1 MRRFRIPARCAP
13 GGLRVDFPSLS
24 PEYKLQSRATVMT
37 KPEKPAETEAPA
49 HKVSQG
55 RRAMFVLVAVSMA
68 FVLVLAATELGF
80 RAYLAFVYR
89 GSLENLSASIP
100 GDVNAQIELG
110 DFIRPVDNDNLIYR
124 LKPGTR
130 GVFKGAHVKLNSRGY
145 RDDEIE
151 AIKPANELRIL
162 ALGDSNAFA
171 WGVEAD
177 DGFLEVLQTSMQRLH
192 GDRRGIEVINTAA
205 PGYNAIMEVEIFLR
219 DGPELK
225 PDAVLMQYSFND
237 HVVPDFVKERPYF
250 RRWDRLFIMEPALM
264 FGGQWK
270 TDEAEGARLH
280 EIDAPYQP
288 SEIAPGT
295 REMEEIPEQYRHHAG
310 TRGLEDAYKRLRDE
324 CAKLAIPLFVVLP
337 AEVAFEW
344 DPNTTGDP
352 RYDQIKSICA
362 HLEITVIDTFG
373 VTHAFVIEHGLKSSD
388 LAVNIA
394 QGDWHPGVTRH
405 NLMAQAVL
413 PQLLSALP
421 GGAEAGLGID
431 EELRR
436 LNDENLARLDE
447 IRSGGR

>member
-1 MRRFRIPARCAP
+1 
-13 GGLRVDFPSLS
+13 
-24 PEYKLQSRATVMT
+24 
-37 KPEKPAETEAPA
+37 
-49 HKVSQG
+49 
-55 RRAMFVLVAVSMA
+55 MFIAVAFLMALVVI
-68 FVLVLAATELGF
+68 LAATELGF
-80 RAYLAFVYR
+80 RAYLAFIYR
-89 GSLENLSASIP
+89 GSLENLSASVPADI
-100 GDVNAQIELG
+100 NAPMKLG
-110 DFIRPVDNDNLIYR
+110 DFIRPVDNDDLIYR

-145 RDDEIE
+145 RDDEIGE
-151 AIKPANELRIL
+151 TKSANELRII

-171 WGVEAD
+171 WGVEAE
-177 DGFLEVLQTSMQRLH
+177 DGFLEVLQKAMARLH
-192 GDRRGIEVINTAA
+192 GDRRTIEVINTAA
-205 PGYNAIMEVEIFLR
+205 PGYNAIMEVEMFLS
-219 DGPELK
+219 DGPDLK

-264 FGGQWK
+264 FGGDWK

-310 TRGLEDAYKRLRDE
+310 TRGLEDAYERLRDE
-324 CAKLAIPLFVVLP
+324 CARLGIPLLVVLP

-344 DPNTTGDP
+344 NPNSTGDP

-362 HLEITVIDTFG
+362 HLGITVIDTFG
-373 VTHAFVIEHGLKSSD
+373 VTHEFVIEHGLKSSD

-394 QGDWHPGVTRH
+394 QGDWHPSVTRH

-413 PQLLSALP
+413 PQLVRALSD
-421 GGAEAGLGID
+421 GAEAGPGVGD
-431 EELRR
+431 ELRR
-436 LNDENLARLDE
+436 LNEENLARLAD
-447 IRSGGR
+447 IRSAAP